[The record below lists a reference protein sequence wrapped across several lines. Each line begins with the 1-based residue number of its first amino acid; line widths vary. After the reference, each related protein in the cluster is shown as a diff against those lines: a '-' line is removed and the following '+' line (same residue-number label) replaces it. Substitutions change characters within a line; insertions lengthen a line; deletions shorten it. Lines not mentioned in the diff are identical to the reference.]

1 MTQNGQLSYDNNILQ
16 ELVICGN
23 GIYIWDHLSSDKWWQ
38 NRDYL
43 LRNNH
48 NFVCARCHNGN
59 EFSIDLMIFF
69 ISINTLTIVCNVT
82 LWGVCYLMSWLVL
95 SVITRCRMWC
105 SGNTLKI
112 IIQLKQFVT
121 RLLSLWQERPQ
132 VRRANSFLTKKTLI
146 KPPDFH
152 DFLLHLPCK
161 QPFTATD
168 FAIEHMLTKQYILNW
183 WHMIG
188 NKKMKCHWHMFPWV

>member
-1 MTQNGQLSYDNNILQ
+1 MAQNGQLSYDNNILQ

-23 GIYIWDHLSSDKWWQ
+23 GIYIWDHLSSDKCWQ

-82 LWGVCYLMSWLVL
+82 YTMRCLLLDVVISFVSDHQMSHVVFGKYTKYNHPIKTICYTF
-95 SVITRCRMWC
+95 VIALTR
-105 SGNTLKI
+105 
-112 IIQLKQFVT
+112 
-121 RLLSLWQERPQ
+121 
-132 VRRANSFLTKKTLI
+132 KTNI
-146 KPPDFH
+146 SPIRVHK
-152 DFLLHLPCK
+152 
-161 QPFTATD
+161 
-168 FAIEHMLTKQYILNW
+168 
-183 WHMIG
+183 
-188 NKKMKCHWHMFPWV
+188 